1 MVTYRLAGTSL
12 GHRRHLTLHLTR
24 PSHPASL
31 PGDVQRDDCW
41 AAPPADSDG
50 YAPLRATTGAVVQE
64 VRALAGRAT
73 TAEAVGV
80 ARASIPAAAVSA
92 DVDEAEVAVVQ
103 VKSAAVGGARRE
115 TCKLDAAACR
125 TPVGTSLSVE
135 RPRSAEQ
142 IAALSDAFLPNLD
155 GGECHAVTRHSLGLP
170 PHAPAPCAG
179 RALLARCGSAAE
191 EAEDGEEETEAGVCL
206 FLPLAPPR
214 SAAPPPAEGRNGTN
228 RSSNHSNA
236 ISVYNLSDFALQS
249 RFTTNDDGANDDG
262 DDDPCGG
269 VCPQGVCDSVD
280 DAGKPECGDCAECMA
295 GGGRRRLRRR
305 RWLATV
311 VEEEGSGGGPR
322 FRVGR
327 RLGRRQRRGGS
338 GDGGS
343 GGGRTTRT
351 RRRVRPLLSFADDS
365 GRR

>member
-1 MVTYRLAGTSL
+1 MSRGAVSKRQIATTLSRAKVERFVTKVVTRTL
-12 GHRRHLTLHLTR
+12 GRHHAARFSQTWLPRAALVATIACDCGDVQARWNVPRTPPPPHTLHLTR

-31 PGDVQRDDCW
+31 PGNAARDDCW
-41 AAPPADSDG
+41 TAPPADNDG

-92 DVDEAEVAVVQ
+92 EDDEAEVAVVQ

-115 TCKLDAAACR
+115 TCKHDAAACR

-179 RALLARCGSAAE
+179 HALLAAC
-191 EAEDGEEETEAGVCL
+191 GEEETEAGVCL

-214 SAAPPPAEGRNGTN
+214 SAAPPPADGRNGTN
-228 RSSNHSNA
+228 RSP
-236 ISVYNLSDFALQS
+236 NLLAAHHVNPHLTPRVPHIYRHESLE
-249 RFTTNDDGANDDG
+249 R
-262 DDDPCGG
+262 DDDQCER
-269 VCPQGVCDSVD
+269 D
-280 DAGKPECGDCAECMA
+280 
-295 GGGRRRLRRR
+295 GRRR
-305 RWLATV
+305 
-311 VEEEGSGGGPR
+311 
-322 FRVGR
+322 
-327 RLGRRQRRGGS
+327 RRQRRRRPVRWGLS
-338 GDGGS
+338 A
-343 GGGRTTRT
+343 GRLR
-351 RRRVRPLLSFADDS
+351 
-365 GRR
+365 